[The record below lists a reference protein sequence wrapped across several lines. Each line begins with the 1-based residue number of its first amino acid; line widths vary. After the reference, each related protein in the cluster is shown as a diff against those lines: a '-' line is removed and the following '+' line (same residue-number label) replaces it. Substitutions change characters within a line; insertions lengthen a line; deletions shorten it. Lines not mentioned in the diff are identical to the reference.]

1 MGFSRQGYWNGL
13 PFPSSGNFPVP
24 GIEPKSPALAGRF
37 FTTEPSWSPCFIRK
51 QTQWSKVRFSVT
63 FHTICKL
70 VLACVCA
77 QSLQL
82 YPTLRDSID
91 CSPPGSSVHVI
102 SQTSILECIAIY
114 SSKGPAPP
122 RDQTLVSWVSCFVG
136 GFFTTEALGK
146 PMIVDTCY
154 ILFFYFFFSCYILYT
169 HCVVVNKILGRRRKH
184 S

>member
-1 MGFSRQGYWNGL
+1 MGFSRQGYWSGL

-24 GIEPKSPALAGRF
+24 GIEPESPALAGRF
-37 FTTEPSWSPCFIRK
+37 FTTEPSRSPCFIGK
-51 QTQWSKVRFSVT
+51 QTKWSKVRFCVT

-70 VLACVCA
+70 VLAFVCA

-82 YPTLRDSID
+82 YLTLHDSID

-102 SQTSILECIAIY
+102 CQTSILECIAIY
-114 SSKGPAPP
+114 SSKGSAPH
-122 RDQTLVSWVSCFVG
+122 RNQTRVSWVSCFAG

-146 PMIVDTCY
+146 PMIVDR
-154 ILFFYFFFSCYILYT
+154 CYILYT